1 MRCMALADFRPA
13 GLSSAEAR
21 ERLVRDGPNRLGT
34 QDRRAWLDTLRD
46 LLLEP
51 MFLLLLAAGALYLV
65 LGERA
70 DALVLMAA
78 VIVVIGITFVQER
91 RTEHALD
98 ALRELASPRALVMRD
113 GVAQRIAAH
122 ALVVGDAVLLAEGDR
137 VPADALL
144 REAAHLSVD
153 ESLLSGESVPVD
165 KRADPN
171 ANTLGVPGSD
181 ITSSTSASL
190 FAGTLVVAGHGLCEV
205 MRTGARSEFGRIGM
219 ALQTI
224 AQEPTPLMR
233 QMRRAVR
240 WMATFGLL
248 ACALVV
254 TAYALTRGADL
265 RAWRDGGLAGIA
277 MAMGLLPEEFPVVL
291 TVFLALGAWRLSRQQ
306 VLTRRLPAIETLGA
320 ASVLC
325 VDKTGTLTRNRIAV
339 AALLPF
345 EAAGVDTAALLVAAR
360 RASRAQATDPIDRA
374 LHEHGKPEGAT
385 REEPGSWQWWHE
397 YPITAQRMAVVQ
409 LWREGARWLAAAKG
423 APEAVAAL
431 CRLDAHAWQAV
442 QPMLHDL
449 AARGLRVLAVAQAG
463 DPCGASNARP
473 SDALITPPVDPVDL
487 SLQWLGLV
495 AFADPLRDDV
505 PQAVQA
511 CAQAGIRVVMI
522 TGDHPATAQAI
533 AQQAGIDGASATM
546 TGTELDRL
554 DDAAL
559 ARRIDAVRV
568 FARVVP
574 QQKLRIVQALKAR
587 GAVVAM
593 TGDGVNDAPA
603 LKAAH
608 IGVAMG
614 ARGSD
619 VAREAASL
627 VLLDDAFG
635 SIVEAVRQGR
645 RIRANLRRAVVF
657 IVAVHVPL
665 AGLSVLPV
673 FTPGSPLW
681 LLPVHVALLEL
692 IIDPTCALVFEAE
705 PAEPSVMREP
715 PPGANASLFT
725 PGTVVMALLQGL
737 SVLGACVL
745 VQRLAADVHTV
756 DAVRGLTLAT
766 LIVGV
771 LTLIVA
777 NRSQRGV
784 ADAWRWHRNPALWM
798 VLAGTLT
805 VLAIMLGVPGLAPL
819 FRVAP
824 LHPGDLVL
832 SLAAGVLCLLWVWPL
847 RWLQRRA

>member
-1 MRCMALADFRPA
+1 
-13 GLSSAEAR
+13 
-21 ERLVRDGPNRLGT
+21 
-34 QDRRAWLDTLRD
+34 
-46 LLLEP
+46 
-51 MFLLLLAAGALYLV
+51 
-65 LGERA
+65 
-70 DALVLMAA
+70 
-78 VIVVIGITFVQER
+78 
-91 RTEHALD
+91 
-98 ALRELASPRALVMRD
+98 
-113 GVAQRIAAH
+113 
-122 ALVVGDAVLLAEGDR
+122 
-137 VPADALL
+137 
-144 REAAHLSVD
+144 
-153 ESLLSGESVPVD
+153 
-165 KRADPN
+165 
-171 ANTLGVPGSD
+171 
-181 ITSSTSASL
+181 
-190 FAGTLVVAGHGLCEV
+190 
-205 MRTGARSEFGRIGM
+205 
-219 ALQTI
+219 
-224 AQEPTPLMR
+224 
-233 QMRRAVR
+233 
-240 WMATFGLL
+240 
-248 ACALVV
+248 
-254 TAYALTRGADL
+254 
-265 RAWRDGGLAGIA
+265 
-277 MAMGLLPEEFPVVL
+277 
-291 TVFLALGAWRLSRQQ
+291 
-306 VLTRRLPAIETLGA
+306 
-320 ASVLC
+320 
-325 VDKTGTLTRNRIAV
+325 
-339 AALLPF
+339 
-345 EAAGVDTAALLVAAR
+345 
-360 RASRAQATDPIDRA
+360 
-374 LHEHGKPEGAT
+374 
-385 REEPGSWQWWHE
+385 
-397 YPITAQRMAVVQ
+397 
-409 LWREGARWLAAAKG
+409 
-423 APEAVAAL
+423 
-431 CRLDAHAWQAV
+431 
-442 QPMLHDL
+442 MLHDL

-473 SDALITPPVDPVDL
+473 SGALITPPVDPVDL

-533 AQQAGIDGASATM
+533 AHQ
-546 TGTELDRL
+546 ELDRL

>member
-1 MRCMALADFRPA
+1 MLRMARADFRPG

-21 ERLVRDGPNRLGT
+21 ERLLRDGPNRLAVPR
-34 QDRRAWLDTLRD
+34 RRAGLDTLREI
-46 LLLEP
+46 LLEP
-51 MFLLLLAAGALYLV
+51 MFLLLLAAGALYLA

-78 VIVVIGITFVQER
+78 VVVVIGITYVQER

-113 GVAQRIAAH
+113 GTSQRIAAH
-122 ALVVGDAVLLAEGDR
+122 ELVVGDVVLLAEGDR

-144 REAAHLSVD
+144 REAAYLSVD

-165 KRADPN
+165 KRADPD
-171 ANTLGVPGSD
+171 AHTLGAPGGD
-181 ITSSTSASL
+181 IAGSLTASL
-190 FAGTLVVAGHGLCEV
+190 FAGTLVVAGHGVCEV
-205 MRTGARSEFGRIGM
+205 MHTGARSEFGRIGM

-240 WMATFGLL
+240 WMATLGLL
-248 ACALVV
+248 ACAVV
-254 TAYALTRGADL
+254 VLAYALTRGGDL
-265 RAWRDGGLAGIA
+265 TAWRDGGLAGIA

-339 AALLPF
+339 AALLPL
-345 EAAGVDTAALLVAAR
+345 EAAGVDATTLLAAAQ
-360 RASRAQATDPIDRA
+360 RASRAHATDPIDRA
-374 LHEHGKPEGAT
+374 LHEQRWPEDAAAP
-385 REEPGSWQWWHE
+385 EAVAWQWWHE
-397 YPITAQRMAVVQ
+397 YPITPQRMAVVQ
-409 LWREGARWLAAAKG
+409 LWRDGARWWAAAKG

-431 CRLDAHAWQAV
+431 CGLDAPAWQAI
-442 QPMLHDL
+442 QPTLNDL

-463 DPCGASNARP
+463 DPCGAGAAMPNAAP
-473 SDALITPPVDPVDL
+473 ITPPADPADL
-487 SLQWLGLV
+487 RLRWLGLI
-495 AFADPLRDDV
+495 AFADPLRDEV

-533 AQQAGIDGASATM
+533 AQQAGIDGAAATM
-546 TGTELDRL
+546 TGAELDRL

-559 ARRIDAVRV
+559 AQHIDAVRV

-614 ARGSD
+614 GRGSD

-665 AGLSVLPV
+665 AGLSMLPV

-692 IIDPTCALVFEAE
+692 IIDPTCTLVFEAE
-705 PAEPSVMREP
+705 PAEPAVMREP
-715 PPGANASLFT
+715 PAAPDASLFA

-737 SVLGACVL
+737 SVLAACVL
-745 VQRLAADVHTV
+745 VQRLAADAHTV

-771 LTLIVA
+771 LTLIVV
-777 NRSQRGV
+777 NRSHHDV
-784 ADAWRWHRNPALWM
+784 ADAWRWRRNPALWL
-798 VLAGTLT
+798 VLAGTLAG
-805 VLAIMLGVPGLAPL
+805 LAAMLGVPGLAPL

-824 LHPGDLVL
+824 LHPGDLAL
-832 SLAAGVLCLLWVWPL
+832 SLAAGVLCLLWMWPF
-847 RWLQRRA
+847 RWLRRGA